1 MPILKLEPQ
10 WELGGNELP
19 ETKSYK
25 LPDGELGNLA
35 TVQFLVK
42 LARKRAKHPVV
53 RQLALNIIRHAGTK
67 SMFYKDE
74 SLAIGNFVKNKMS
87 YVKDIANVETVH
99 DPLTMIDKIQRG
111 TASTDCDDHALLV
124 AALLLSIGHRPV
136 FRIVRYQKGSPS
148 YNHIYV
154 YEWVKNKGEALQDRL
169 VMDTILKTKPI
180 GFEVPH
186 VEGKD
191 FTV

>member
-10 WELGGNELP
+10 WVLGGNDLP
-19 ETKSYK
+19 EVKSYK
-25 LPDGELGNLA
+25 LPNGELGNIA

-53 RQLALNIIRHAGTK
+53 RQLAINIIKHAGTK
-67 SMFYKDE
+67 SMNYKDE
-74 SLAIGNFVKNKMS
+74 AIAIGNFVKEKVH
-87 YVKDIANVETVH
+87 YIKDIANVETVH
-99 DPLTMIDKIQRG
+99 DPLTLIDKIQRG
-111 TASTDCDDHALLV
+111 TVAVDCDDHAVLI
-124 AALLLSIGHRPV
+124 AALLLSIGHRPY

-154 YEWVKNKGEALQDRL
+154 YEWVKNKGEPLQDRVVL
-169 VMDTILKTKPI
+169 DAILKTKPI
-180 GFEVPH
+180 GYEVPH

-191 FTV
+191 FGV

>member
-10 WELGGNELP
+10 WVLGGEELT
-19 ETKSYK
+19 EVKTFK
-25 LPDGELGNLA
+25 LPNGELGNLA

-67 SMFYKDE
+67 SMFYLDE
-74 SLAIGNFVKNKMS
+74 ARAIAQFVRDKMA

-99 DPLTMIDKIQRG
+99 DPLTMIDKITRG
-111 TASTDCDDHALLV
+111 TLAADCDDHAVLL
-124 AALLLSIGHRPV
+124 ASLLLSIGHRPI
-136 FRIVRYQKGSPS
+136 FRIVRYKAGSPS

-154 YEWVKNKGEALQDRL
+154 VEYTKNKGELLNQRL
-169 VMDTILKTKPI
+169 VMDAIMKTKPI

-186 VEGKD
+186 VDGRD
-191 FTV
+191 FPV

>member
-10 WELGGNELP
+10 WVLGGTDLP
-19 ETKSYK
+19 ETKTYK
-25 LPDGELGNLA
+25 LPNGADGNIA

-74 SLAIGNFVKNKMS
+74 SIAIAKWVQSNLH
-87 YVKDIANVETVH
+87 YVKDISGVETVH
-99 DPLTMIDKIQRG
+99 DPLTMIDKVQRG
-111 TASTDCDDHALLV
+111 TAAVDCDDHAVLL
-124 AALLLSIGHRPV
+124 AALLLSIGHRPI
-136 FRIVRYQKGSPS
+136 FRIVRYSKNSAS

-154 YEWVKNKGEALQDRL
+154 YEYVKNKNEQLHDRV
-169 VMDTILKTKPI
+169 VMDCIMKSKPI

>member
-10 WELGGNELP
+10 WVLGGEELT
-19 ETKSYK
+19 EVKTFK
-25 LPDGELGNLA
+25 LPGGELGNIA

-53 RQLALNIIRHAGTK
+53 RQLALTILRHARTR
-67 SMFYKDE
+67 SMYYLDE
-74 SLAIGNFVKNKMS
+74 ARAIGEFVRDKMA

-99 DPLTMIDKIQRG
+99 DPLTMIDKISRG
-111 TASTDCDDHALLV
+111 TLAADCDDHAVLL
-124 AALLLSIGHRPV
+124 ASLLLSIGHRPI
-136 FRIVRYQKGSPS
+136 FRIVRYRKDNPS

-154 YEWVKNKGEALQDRL
+154 VEYTKNKGDIMNERL
-169 VMDTILKTKPI
+169 VIDAIMKTKPI

-186 VEGKD
+186 IDGRD
-191 FTV
+191 FPV

>member
-19 ETKSYK
+19 ETKMYR
-25 LPDGELGNLA
+25 LPDGELGNIA

-67 SMFYKDE
+67 SMFYRDE
-74 SLAIGNFVKNKMS
+74 AYALANFVKDKMR
-87 YVKDIANVETVH
+87 YVRDISNIETVH

-111 TASTDCDDHALLV
+111 TASTDCDDHALLL
-124 AALLLSIGHRPV
+124 ATLLLSIGHRPV
-136 FRIVRYQKGSPS
+136 FRIVRYKKGSPS

-154 YEWVKNKGEALQDRL
+154 VEWVKNKGEILQNKL

-186 VEGKD
+186 VEEKD
-191 FTV
+191 FPV